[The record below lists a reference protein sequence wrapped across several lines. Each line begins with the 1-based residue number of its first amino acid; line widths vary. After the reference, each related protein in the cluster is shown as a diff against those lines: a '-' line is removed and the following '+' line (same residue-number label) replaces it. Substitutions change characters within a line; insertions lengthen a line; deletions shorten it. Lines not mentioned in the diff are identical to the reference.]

1 MSTNKIIANLL
12 RDTVSNGSEHA
23 KGRTLK
29 VLADA
34 FDQGLING
42 TAATVA
48 ELAPSTPAAAVVAPA
63 PVDPMAG
70 YRLLGSDERIKA
82 GDQWK
87 LRDGL
92 RTRHPE
98 RKNWSPVT
106 ESVGDRPS
114 AYSKSIFRRRVA
126 A

>member
-42 TAATVA
+42 TEATVA
-48 ELAPSTPAAAVVAPA
+48 ALAPSTPAAATVA

-70 YRLLGSDERIKA
+70 FRLLGSDERIKA

-98 RKNWSPVT
+98 RKNWSEVT

-114 AYSKSIFRRRVA
+114 AYSKSIFRRRVSA
-126 A
+126 

>member
-42 TAATVA
+42 TEETVA
-48 ELAPSTPAAAVVAPA
+48 DLSPTPAAAPVA

-87 LRDGL
+87 LRDCL

-98 RKNWSPVT
+98 RKNWSEVT

-114 AYSKSIFRRRVA
+114 AYSKSIFRRRVVA
-126 A
+126 

>member
-42 TAATVA
+42 TEATVA
-48 ELAPSTPAAAVVAPA
+48 ALAPSTPAPAAA

-98 RKNWSPVT
+98 RKNWSTVT

-114 AYSKSIFRRRVA
+114 AYSKSIFRRRISA
-126 A
+126 